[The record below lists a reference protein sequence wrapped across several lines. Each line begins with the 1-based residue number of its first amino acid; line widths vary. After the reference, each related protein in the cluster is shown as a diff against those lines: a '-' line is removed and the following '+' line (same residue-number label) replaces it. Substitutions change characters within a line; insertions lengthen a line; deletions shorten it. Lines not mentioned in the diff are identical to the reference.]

1 MTMAV
6 MNITHMW
13 VLVLDRCVLML
24 MGMPIGLLRIAC
36 ELVIPRVVVAVVGIS
51 SSSRRIVPVAVGMA

>member
-6 MNITHMW
+6 MNITHMR

-24 MGMPIGLLRIAC
+24 MGMPIGLLRIA
-36 ELVIPRVVVAVVGIS
+36 
-51 SSSRRIVPVAVGMA
+51 